1 MSQIVKIQNRVF
13 SSPSSIFTREDVL
26 NILKDL
32 ETLQNAE
39 AEAAAVAAAVAAPT
53 PEDNAGFYSPKQ
65 VRDLVLSISEAV
77 ESAIENYN
85 IDGDIELELYGNE
98 IQAEFVSKTD
108 LISEVMSEI
117 VNSANEELDLK
128 IS

>member
-1 MSQIVKIQNRVF
+1 MSQIVKIQNSVF
-13 SSPSSIFTREDVL
+13 SSPSSIFTKEDVL
-26 NILKDL
+26 NLLKDL

-39 AEAAAVAAAVAAPT
+39 AEAAAIAAAAAAPT
-53 PEDNAGFYSPKQ
+53 PEDNAGFYCPKQ

-77 ESAIENYN
+77 ESTIENYN
-85 IDGDIELELYGNE
+85 LDDDIELELYGNE
-98 IQAEFVSKTD
+98 IQAEVSKTD

>member
-39 AEAAAVAAAVAAPT
+39 AEAAAVAAPT

-77 ESAIENYN
+77 ESTIENYN

>member
-1 MSQIVKIQNRVF
+1 MSQIVKIQNSVF
-13 SSPSSIFTREDVL
+13 SSPSSIFTKEDVL
-26 NILKDL
+26 NLLKDL

-39 AEAAAVAAAVAAPT
+39 AETAAIAAAAAAPT
-53 PEDNAGFYSPKQ
+53 PEDNAGFYCPKQ

-85 IDGDIELELYGNE
+85 IDGDIELELYGKE

-117 VNSANEELDLK
+117 INTANEELDLK
-128 IS
+128 F

>member
-1 MSQIVKIQNRVF
+1 VF

-39 AEAAAVAAAVAAPT
+39 AEAAAVAAPT

-77 ESAIENYN
+77 EDRLMNY
-85 IDGDIELELYGNE
+85 DFSSEIELELYGNE
-98 IQAEFVSKTD
+98 IQAEVSTTD
-108 LISEVMSEI
+108 LVKEVMERI
-117 VNSANEELDLK
+117 VETANKELDLK
-128 IS
+128 F

>member
-39 AEAAAVAAAVAAPT
+39 AEAAAIAAAVASPT

-77 ESAIENYN
+77 ESTIENYN
-85 IDGDIELELYGNE
+85 LDGDIELELYGNE
-98 IQAEFVSKTD
+98 IQAEVSKTD

-117 VNSANEELDLK
+117 VNTANEELDLK
-128 IS
+128 MA